1 MPALVDGIWLEQYVE
16 PQLLEEFKNF
26 NDDFI
31 GTLKR
36 PNPAAIDKDGIKFN
50 KLINNVGFHINK
62 GDAFTPQSMT
72 GKKGLVNW
80 DKLDTDLT
88 QVTDAELRAMAF
100 DKDAAIRVKH
110 SESFKIGVRDYAMH
124 KLAPQQNV
132 DGKMPILRTTGA
144 VINGRKRLTYTDL
157 VDYLVRL
164 EGLNLTDKSAWH
176 MILCDHHKSDLLH
189 DRGATN
195 NYRDLIINPKTGA
208 IERFF
213 NLKFFE
219 NNSSVYYGAS
229 GALKSQGAVV
239 GATDQK
245 GSVFYYAP
253 NTVYHIESV
262 QTLFKPMNTDT
273 RNANPTSEFRLH
285 SYGLCD
291 KKQEH
296 GFGAIVSA
304 NE

>member
-124 KLAPQQNV
+124 KLAPEKHV
-132 DGKMPILRTTGA
+132 AGKMPILRTTGA
-144 VINGRKRLTYTDL
+144 VINGRRRLTYTDL
-157 VDYLVRL
+157 VDYLVLL

-176 MILCDHHKSDLLH
+176 MILSDHHKSDLLH

-219 NNSSVYYGAS
+219 NNSSVYYDAS
-229 GALKSQGAVV
+229 GTLKSQGAVV
-239 GATDQK
+239 GANDQK

>member
-124 KLAPQQNV
+124 KLAPEKHV
-132 DGKMPILRTTGA
+132 AGKMPILRTTGA

-157 VDYLVRL
+157 VDYLVLL
-164 EGLNLTDKSAWH
+164 EG
-176 MILCDHHKSDLLH
+176 
-189 DRGATN
+189 
-195 NYRDLIINPKTGA
+195 
-208 IERFF
+208 
-213 NLKFFE
+213 
-219 NNSSVYYGAS
+219 
-229 GALKSQGAVV
+229 
-239 GATDQK
+239 
-245 GSVFYYAP
+245 
-253 NTVYHIESV
+253 
-262 QTLFKPMNTDT
+262 
-273 RNANPTSEFRLH
+273 
-285 SYGLCD
+285 
-291 KKQEH
+291 
-296 GFGAIVSA
+296 
-304 NE
+304 